1 MKEVTL
7 VFKSGAKASFTVD
20 QFKTIINGFG
30 SIEKIEWDT
39 KGLSKQLVHLNKHN
53 IDAIFVEEIPEKA
66 KGCDKEPDH
75 PIEDFYGCEI
85 QQDDK
90 YFMFGQDVVL
100 KENLADYLIEQ
111 QNVECFKAV

>member
-7 VFKSGAKASFTVD
+7 VFKSGAKANFTAD

-53 IDAIFVEEIPEKA
+53 IDAIFVEDIPEE
-66 KGCDKEPDH
+66 GTIKEPDH
-75 PIEDFYGCEI
+75 PIEDIYGCEI
-85 QQDDK
+85 KQDDK
-90 YFMFGQDVVL
+90 YFMFGQDAVL
-100 KENLADYLIEQ
+100 EENLTNYLIVQ
-111 QNVECFKAV
+111 QNVECFRAS

>member
-7 VFKSGAKASFTVD
+7 VFKSGAKASFTVE

-53 IDAIFVEEIPEKA
+53 IDAIFVEDIPEEESI
-66 KGCDKEPDH
+66 KEPDH

-100 KENLADYLIEQ
+100 KENLTDYLIEQ
-111 QNVECFKAV
+111 QNVECFRAV

>member
-7 VFKSGAKASFTVD
+7 VLKSGAKASFTAE

-30 SIEKIEWDT
+30 AIEKIEWDT
-39 KGLSKQLVHLNKHN
+39 KGLRKQLVHLNKHN
-53 IDAIFVEEIPEKA
+53 IDAIFVEDITKEEPV
-66 KGCDKEPDH
+66 KEPDH

-100 KENLADYLIEQ
+100 KENLTDYLIEQ
-111 QNVECFKAV
+111 QNVECFRAV

>member
-7 VFKSGAKASFTVD
+7 VFKSGAKASFTVE
-20 QFKTIINGFG
+20 QFKTFKNNFG
-30 SIEKIEWDT
+30 ALSEIDWDGATGKVPFYIEA
-39 KGLSKQLVHLNKHN
+39 SN
-53 IDAIFVEEIPEKA
+53 IDAIFVEDIVEEE